1 MEIVL
6 ADKISIAQSGTHGE
20 FDLADDGD
28 ESEASGKRASR
39 TGTVSVK
46 NQIFYFLISY
56 IYTLPIW
63 RLDSDDRDPVQW
75 QLQVAGR

>member
-6 ADKISIAQSGTHGE
+6 ADEISIAQSGTYGE
-20 FDLADDGD
+20 SDMADDGD

-46 NQIFYFLISY
+46 EQLFYF
-56 IYTLPIW
+56 
-63 RLDSDDRDPVQW
+63 
-75 QLQVAGR
+75 

>member
-6 ADKISIAQSGTHGE
+6 ADKISIAQSGTYGE
-20 FDLADDGD
+20 SDLADDGD

-46 NQIFYFLISY
+46 TEILIHE
-56 IYTLPIW
+56 IIHICTPDIPI
-63 RLDSDDRDPVQW
+63 
-75 QLQVAGR
+75 